1 MQQLQSHP
9 AAPIWSFFQNICA
22 IPRPSKH
29 EEQIRNWI
37 INWAQENNIDCV
49 KDKIGNLILT
59 KPASAG
65 YQDKTPVILQCHL
78 DMVPQKNNDKVH
90 NFLTDPIIPVID
102 GEWLRAD
109 HTTLGADNGIGMAS
123 CLAVLADSDI
133 EHGPLEV
140 LITTDEETGMTGAFG
155 LEAGQLQGKVFINTD
170 SEQEGELY
178 VGCAGGINVNV
189 LLPFEK
195 METDITE
202 SAYQISISGLK
213 GGHSGV
219 DINLGRANAIKELA
233 NVLMNLD
240 AAPFLISSLS
250 GGSLRNAIP
259 REAHAVIVCD
269 AQYQNSLETV
279 INTLQVSLSDKY
291 RESESKFTV
300 TLQPCDLPSSV
311 LTHQSHDN
319 LINALAHCDNGV
331 FSMDDNFPNVVET
344 SSNLAVVTQQSGL
357 MNQFAIQVL
366 IRSQIEEDKHKCAE
380 KLTMH
385 FKQYGGR
392 VATEGN
398 YPGWTP
404 NKESTI
410 YQVMET
416 QYQSLF
422 GNKPKAM
429 VIHAGL
435 ECGLFC
441 EKYPHWD
448 MISFGPTIK
457 FPHSPDEK
465 VEIASVDNY
474 WALLKA
480 TLKAI
485 D

>member
-1 MQQLQSHP
+1 MQQLQSHS
-9 AAPIWSFFQNICA
+9 AAPVWSFFENICA
-22 IPRPSKH
+22 IPHPSKH
-29 EEQIRNWI
+29 EEQLRNWI
-37 INWAQENNIDCV
+37 INWAKENNIACV
-49 KDKIGNLILT
+49 KDKIGNLILK
-59 KPASAG
+59 KPAFKG
-65 YQDKTPVILQCHL
+65 YEDKTPVILQCHL

-90 NFLTDPIIPVID
+90 NFLTDPITPIVD
-102 GEWLRAD
+102 GKWLRAD
-109 HTTLGADNGIGMAS
+109 HTTLGADNGVGMSS
-123 CLAVLADSDI
+123 CLAVLADKNI

-155 LEAGQLQGKVFINTD
+155 LEAGQLEGKVFINTD

-178 VGCAGGINVNV
+178 VGCAGGVNVNI

-195 METDITE
+195 METDITD
-202 SAYQISISGLK
+202 SAYQITISGLK

-233 NVLMNLD
+233 NVLTNLD

-259 REAHAVIVCD
+259 REASAVIVCD

-279 INTLQVSLSDKY
+279 VNTLQVSLRDKY
-291 RESESKFTV
+291 RESEDNFTV
-300 TLQPCDLPSSV
+300 TLQPCDLPGSV
-311 LTHQSHDN
+311 LTHHCHDN
-319 LINALAHCDNGV
+319 LINALASCSNGIYA
-331 FSMDDNFPNVVET
+331 MDDNFPNVVET
-344 SSNLAVVTQQSGL
+344 SSNLGVITQQSGL

-366 IRSQIEEDKHKCAE
+366 VRSQIEADKHQRADQIAA
-380 KLTMH
+380 H
-385 FKQYGGR
+385 FKKYDGR
-392 VATEGN
+392 VAKEGN

-404 NKESTI
+404 NPDSAI

-416 QYQSLF
+416 EYTKLF
-422 GNKPKAM
+422 DHKPKTM
-429 VIHAGL
+429 IIHAGL

-441 EKYPHWD
+441 ENYPHWD

-465 VEIASVDNY
+465 IEIASVDNY
-474 WALLKA
+474 WKLLKA

-485 D
+485 E

>member
-1 MQQLQSHP
+1 
-9 AAPIWSFFQNICA
+9 
-22 IPRPSKH
+22 
-29 EEQIRNWI
+29 
-37 INWAQENNIDCV
+37 
-49 KDKIGNLILT
+49 
-59 KPASAG
+59 
-65 YQDKTPVILQCHL
+65 PVILQCHL

-90 NFLTDPIIPVID
+90 NFLTDPITPVID
-102 GEWLRAD
+102 GAWLRAD

-123 CLAVLADSDI
+123 CLAVLADI
-133 EHGPLEV
+133 NLEHGPLEV

-155 LEAGQLQGKVFINTD
+155 LEAEQLKGKLFINTD

-178 VGCAGGINVNV
+178 VGCAGGVNVNV

-195 METDITE
+195 METDITD
-202 SAYQISISGLK
+202 SAYRISISGLK

-233 NVLMNLD
+233 NVLVNLD
-240 AAPFLISSLS
+240 AAPFLLSSFS

-291 RESESKFTV
+291 RESESNFTI
-300 TLQPCDLPSSV
+300 TLEPCELPSSV
-311 LTHQSHDN
+311 LTHHCHDN
-319 LINALAHCDNGV
+319 LINALATCNNGI
-331 FSMDDNFPNVVET
+331 FAMDDNFPNVVET
-344 SSNLAVVTQQSGL
+344 SSNLGVVTQQSGL
-357 MNQFAIQVL
+357 TNHFAIQVL
-366 IRSQIEEDKHKCAE
+366 VRSQIEADKQQRAE
-380 KLTMH
+380 HIAAH
-385 FKQYGGR
+385 FRQYGGR
-392 VATEGN
+392 TAQEGN

-404 NKESTI
+404 DKESAI
-410 YQVMET
+410 YQTMET
-416 QYQSLF
+416 QYERLF
-422 GNKPKAM
+422 GKKPKAM

-435 ECGLFC
+435 ECGLFS

-465 VEIASVDNY
+465 VEITSVDNY
-474 WALLKA
+474 WSLLKA

>member
-1 MQQLQSHP
+1 MQQLQSHS
-9 AAPIWSFFQNICA
+9 AAPVWSFFENICA

-37 INWAQENNIDCV
+37 INWAQENNIACV

-59 KPASAG
+59 KPAFVG
-65 YQDKTPVILQCHL
+65 YEDKTPVILQCHL
-78 DMVPQKNNDKVH
+78 DMVPQKNNDKEH
-90 NFLTDPIIPVID
+90 NFLTDPIIPIID

-109 HTTLGADNGIGMAS
+109 NTTLGADNGIGMAS
-123 CLAVLADSDI
+123 CLAVLADSTI

-155 LEAGQLQGKVFINTD
+155 LEAGQLQGKLFINTD

-178 VGCAGGINVNV
+178 VGCAGGVNVNV

-195 METDITE
+195 METDITD

-233 NVLMNLD
+233 NVLTNLD
-240 AAPFLISSLS
+240 AAPFLVSSLS

-259 REAHAVIVCD
+259 REAQAIIVCD

-279 INTLQVSLSDKY
+279 INTLQVSLRDKY
-291 RESESKFTV
+291 RESESNFTI

-311 LTHQSHDN
+311 LTHQCHEN
-319 LINALAHCDNGV
+319 LINALATCPNGIY
-331 FSMDDNFPNVVET
+331 SMDDSFPNVVET

-357 MNQFAIQVL
+357 MNQFAIQIL
-366 IRSQIEEDKHKCAE
+366 IRSQIEEDKHKYA
-380 KLTMH
+380 KQITTH
-385 FKQYGGR
+385 FEQYEGR
-392 VATEGN
+392 VAKEGN

-404 NKESTI
+404 NKDSAI
-410 YQVMET
+410 YKTMET
-416 QYQSLF
+416 QYEDLF
-422 GNKPKAM
+422 GKKPKAM

-465 VEIASVDNY
+465 VEIASVDKY
-474 WALLKA
+474 WSLLKA